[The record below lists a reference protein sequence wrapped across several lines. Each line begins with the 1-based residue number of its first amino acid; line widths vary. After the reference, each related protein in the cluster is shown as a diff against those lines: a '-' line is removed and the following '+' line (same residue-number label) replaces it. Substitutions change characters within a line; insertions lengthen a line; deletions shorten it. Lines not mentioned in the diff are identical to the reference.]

1 MIQRTVATV
10 LGGVVV
16 LRTVALFQGRADHSS
31 LALLEWAVLSVCLI
45 GPLWLAWKPMS
56 GAANRAELTWL
67 TVLLYAGI
75 SVAFRLQ

>member
-10 LGGVVV
+10 LGGVVF
-16 LRTVALFQGRADHSS
+16 LRAVALFQGRADHSA
-31 LALLEWAVLSVCLI
+31 LALLEWAVMSVCLLA
-45 GPLWLAWKPMS
+45 PLWLAWKPKA
-56 GAANRAELTWL
+56 GPTNRAELTWL